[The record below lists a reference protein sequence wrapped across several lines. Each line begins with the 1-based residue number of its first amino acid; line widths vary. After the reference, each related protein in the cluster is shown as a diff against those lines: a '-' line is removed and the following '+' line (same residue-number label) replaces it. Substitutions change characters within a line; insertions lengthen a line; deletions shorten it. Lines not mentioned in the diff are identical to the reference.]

1 MKKRKKLRYVSFSS
15 RLEAERLKERQ
26 DMMKELEAMKEAAK
40 LQMVQ
45 QKTTYEDK
53 LRSLEGALVSGR
65 G

>member
-1 MKKRKKLRYVSFSS
+1 
-15 RLEAERLKERQ
+15 
-26 DMMKELEAMKEAAK
+26 MMKELEAMKEAAK

-53 LRSLEGALVSGR
+53 LRSLEGALVSGW

>member
-1 MKKRKKLRYVSFSS
+1 MKKEKKLHYVPFSS

-26 DMMKELEAMKEAAK
+26 DMMKELEAMKEAAE
-40 LQMVQ
+40 LQMAQ

-53 LRSLEGALVSGR
+53 LRSLKGALVSGR